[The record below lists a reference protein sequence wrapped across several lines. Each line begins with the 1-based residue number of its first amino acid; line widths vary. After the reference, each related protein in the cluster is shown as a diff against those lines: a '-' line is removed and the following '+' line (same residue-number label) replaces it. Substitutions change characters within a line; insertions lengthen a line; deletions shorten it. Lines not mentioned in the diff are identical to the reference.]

1 MTHWRIAGRSPLTM
15 THSSPLIPST
25 RGLDALLGIAG
36 TLGAEPACDRFIFLR
51 HGQTARNAS
60 RIFQG
65 PDEPLDATGEAQA
78 VRAADILAGETF
90 ASIVCSDMRRAHHTA
105 QTAAA
110 RHGITP
116 LTCAG
121 LRERNFGALV
131 GTSSREL
138 DWTCDPA
145 GGESLEAFVKRARA
159 ALIEAW
165 AHPPTALIVA
175 HGGIFYVLA
184 GLLRVPVSTAY
195 YGNALPLRFVRAGTG
210 WQVMPLDAAAAGESN
225 IA

>member
-1 MTHWRIAGRSPLTM
+1 MTTPT
-15 THSSPLIPST
+15 PLIPST
-25 RGLDALLGIAG
+25 RGVDQLLSLAG
-36 TLGAEPACDRFIFLR
+36 ALGADPACDQFVFLR
-51 HGQTARNAS
+51 HGQTARNAL

-78 VRAADILAGETF
+78 RRAAEILAREEF

-110 RHGITP
+110 PHGITP
-116 LTCAG
+116 VTCAG
-121 LRERNFGALV
+121 LRERNFGELV

-138 DWTCDPA
+138 DWTCSPA
-145 GGESLEAFVKRARA
+145 GGESLETFVTRTRAG
-159 ALIEAW
+159 LIEAW
-165 AHPPTALIVA
+165 SHPATALIVA

-184 GLLRVPVSTAY
+184 GLLRVPVTTAY
-195 YGNALPLRFVRAGTG
+195 YGNALPLRFTRDTG
-210 WQVMPLDAAAAGESN
+210 GWRVTPLDTAIAGESN